1 MLIYLIILR
10 SQQKKSRHVL
20 NWTPEDVV
28 KWLHKYASPVGAKY
42 SEIFEANSINGMC
55 LRLMTD
61 EWLLRLGIADQ
72 SDRSALMSHIYRM
85 RLKYDSSDLSDML
98 KNN

>member
-1 MLIYLIILR
+1 MAAKR
-10 SQQKKSRHVL
+10 NRHVL
-20 NWTPEDVV
+20 NWTTEDVV
-28 KWLHKYASPVGAKY
+28 KWLYRYASPVGAKY
-42 SEIFEANSINGMC
+42 SKLFETNKINGMC

-61 EWLLRLGIADQ
+61 EWLLRLGIVDQ
-72 SDRSALMSHIYRM
+72 NDRSALMSHIYRM

>member
-1 MLIYLIILR
+1 MLAQL
-10 SQQKKSRHVL
+10 VL
-20 NWTPEDVV
+20 NILNYLKQTALMVRISFSVD
-28 KWLHKYASPVGAKY
+28 
-42 SEIFEANSINGMC
+42 IFLQGMC

-61 EWLLRLGIADQ
+61 EWLLRLGIVDQ

>member
-1 MLIYLIILR
+1 MR
-10 SQQKKSRHVL
+10 
-20 NWTPEDVV
+20 
-28 KWLHKYASPVGAKY
+28 YANETNNSALPVGAKY
-42 SEIFEANSINGMC
+42 SELFETNRINGMC

-61 EWLLRLGIADQ
+61 EWLLRLGVVNQ
-72 SDRSALMSHIYRM
+72 NDRSALMSHIYRM